1 MPRWL
6 VPYLL
11 PLGII
16 VAVVIAVLATPV
28 IALVVTVVL
37 VFVVAPLAYREYR
50 KTSDEERRAGRP
62 GGSRWLN

>member
-6 VPYLL
+6 IPYTL
-11 PLGII
+11 PLGI
-16 VAVVIAVLATPV
+16 VLALVIAVVATPV
-28 IALVVTVVL
+28 IAIMITVLL
-37 VFVVAPLAYREYR
+37 VFVAAPLAYREYR

>member
-6 VPYLL
+6 LPYLL
-11 PLGII
+11 PLGILLT
-16 VAVVIAVLATPV
+16 VVIAVVATQV
-28 IALVVTVVL
+28 IVILITVLLGLVVV
-37 VFVVAPLAYREYR
+37 PLAYREYR